1 MDEMEKEPMKPGQKI
16 LSITVGVVGLL
27 VILTVLSAVS
37 AANTVP
43 NTRADKN
50 SLGTSAE
57 ALKPAECSGITL
69 TNIVDVGAGETGT
82 AANDLILGTD
92 KNDAEIRGGAGDD
105 CILGG
110 KGNER
115 QKIGKDW
122 GPGLFGEEGNDV
134 LIGGPGNHDYCDGGD
149 GTDTYYSC
157 EVTY

>member
-1 MDEMEKEPMKPGQKI
+1 MRKPI
-16 LSITVGVVGLL
+16 LIGIILLLALIASVVIYAFAAAITVPFVRVDQD
-27 VILTVLSAVS
+27 TLSVS
-37 AANTVP
+37 P
-43 NTRADKN
+43 DD
-50 SLGTSAE
+50 
-57 ALKPAECSGITL
+57 LKPPECDGITL

-82 AANDLILGTD
+82 PANDLILGTD

-115 QKIGKDW
+115 QRNGTDW
-122 GPGLFGEEGNDV
+122 VPGLYGDEGNDV
-134 LIGGPGNHDYCDGGD
+134 LIGGPGNNDYCDGGD

>member
-1 MDEMEKEPMKPGQKI
+1 MKTKKI
-16 LSITVGVVGLL
+16 HWISAGILL
-27 VILTVLSAVS
+27 GGAALILIPILTAYT

-43 NTRADKN
+43 FSRADEN
-50 SLGTSAE
+50 QLGLDANDL
-57 ALKPAECSGITL
+57 APPECAGMGL

-82 AANDLILGTD
+82 DANDLILGTD

-115 QKIGKDW
+115 QRIGKDW

-134 LIGGPGNHDYCDGGD
+134 LIGGPGNLDYCDGGP
-149 GTDTYYSC
+149 GTDLYFSC
-157 EVTY
+157 ETTY

>member
-1 MDEMEKEPMKPGQKI
+1 MNNNWRWVISI
-16 LSITVGVVGLL
+16 LVLAAVAVLVVS
-27 VILTVLSAVS
+27 VTTAQM

-43 NTRADKN
+43 VTRADRDL
-50 SLGTSAE
+50 LGASAN
-57 ALKPAECSGITL
+57 ALKPSECSGMNL

-82 AANDLILGTD
+82 DANDLILGTN
-92 KNDAEIRGGAGDD
+92 KADAEIRGGAGDD

-115 QKIGKDW
+115 QKIDKVW
-122 GPGLFGEEGNDV
+122 SPGLYGDSGNDI
-134 LIGGPGNHDYCDGGD
+134 LIGGPGTNDYCDGGD